1 MLSNSGVG
9 SSAAV
14 PDPDTKTQSKAPVA
28 TAAASAPAPAPT
40 VSRPVG
46 HPGNESTLRIH
57 RPGGHPGFEST
68 LTVHK
73 PTVTNRNENRKFSPV
88 PTPLHKI
95 IPRKEQMKV
104 NIKDP
109 KLKNLKIVR
118 LG

>member
-88 PTPLHKI
+88 PNPTAQDNSKKRTNEGQHQRPQI
-95 IPRKEQMKV
+95 
-104 NIKDP
+104 
-109 KLKNLKIVR
+109 KNLKIVR